1 MNPDVLIHIGHGGT
15 GTSFLQRTFANTQ
28 FKCLVYDDHSGA
40 VEKARTIGVPTGNVR
55 KSDDLYE
62 LVKKTTTTDKKPILF
77 SSEILF
83 GRFGSDTNDLLKL
96 ISDGH
101 KVKILLF
108 TRDPLDHV
116 ITSYGQFVKRGMF
129 LGSIETFMETYRSP
143 QTVALR
149 IKQLESLGCEVKLL
163 NYSRHVLEIKSVT
176 EDWLGERLA
185 NITNTVVNRSLTSS
199 EIEFI
204 LKAGKHLGSDVR
216 RIGNSLCVG
225 VPEVKKDKLKIER
238 HVCEKFA
245 ERMNKMISTINP
257 SLLVSKR
264 YEVPDNLDK
273 YIRGAG
279 QPDITLSSKQL
290 SVALNAALSLRNQNL
305 STLFE

>member
-1 MNPDVLIHIGHGGT
+1 VNPDVLIHIGHGGT

-28 FKCLVYDDHSGA
+28 FKCLVYNDHSGA
-40 VEKARTIGVPTGNVR
+40 VEKSQTIGVPTGNVR

-62 LVKKTTTTDKKPILF
+62 FVKKTTTDKKPILF

-83 GRFGSDTNDLLKL
+83 GRFGSDTNDLWRL

-116 ITSYGQFVKRGMF
+116 ITSYGQFVKRGIF
-129 LGSIETFMETYRSP
+129 LGSIETFMETYNSP
-143 QTVALR
+143 QKVALR
-149 IKQLESLGCEVKLL
+149 IKQLERLGCEVNLV
-163 NYSRHVLEIKSVT
+163 NYSRHELDLKSLT

-204 LKAGKHLGSDVR
+204 LKAGKHLGSEVR
-216 RIGNSLCVG
+216 RIGNSLCLG

-245 ERMNKMISTINP
+245 ERMNIMISSINP
-257 SLLVSKR
+257 SLLVSER
-264 YEVPDNLDK
+264 YEVPDNLEK

-290 SVALNAALSLRNQNL
+290 SVALNATLFLRNNKL
-305 STLFE
+305 II